1 MGKCT
6 VAIALRLLCSR
17 ASRRRFCMNVAW
29 RIARRELRGGLA
41 GFRVFV
47 ACLALGVAAIAS
59 VQTLSNGIRTG
70 LASDAR
76 ALLGGDIS
84 ARILYRELAPAEQAA
99 LAALGRT
106 TQTIELRGMARLG
119 DATALVETKAV
130 DDTSYPLVGKVEL
143 ASGQTLQAAL
153 APKDGVP
160 GAVVERQVLDRL
172 GAKLG
177 DVVGLGEGHVR
188 LTDVIEKEPDRIGSG
203 GFTLGPRL
211 LLSKQTLQA
220 TGLLQPGAMIYRDS
234 KLLLDDARNP
244 HATVQQLRA
253 EFPQAGWRLRD
264 SSDAAPEFARFLA
277 RLTSF
282 LTLVGLT
289 ALLVGGVGVS
299 NAVASYLD
307 GKVATIATLKC
318 LGAPSRTIFRAYL
331 IQIACLALLGAA
343 IGLAF
348 GIVLP
353 RLAVTLFAGLLPVSV
368 RVGFDLPGLLL
379 ASAYGL
385 LVAFAFSFVALG
397 RAAGVPAAALFRAH
411 AAPPAARLPGRV
423 RLLLAGTGTALV
435 ALALATSRDL
445 GFAAAFV
452 AGAIAALAL
461 FRLAGLAVVRGARAL
476 GRPRAP
482 TLRLALANLH
492 RPGTPAHAVVLSLG
506 LGLTV
511 LVAIAEIEGNFQR
524 QVQDEL
530 PAEAPSFFFLDIQ
543 PDQRDALRQAVESVP
558 GAGQVEMVPALRGR
572 IVAVRDVPA
581 EQAMV
586 DRRYDWILRAD
597 RGITYAA
604 APPRNSSVIEGS
616 WWPADRSAGPPLV
629 SVAREVA
636 QAFDLHPGDKISVD
650 IVGRRIDA
658 TVANVRELD
667 WGRLGINY
675 TLVFAPGLLEGAP
688 QTAIATVRA
697 TAAAEPA
704 IERAVTR
711 GFANVTAV
719 RVKDALAT
727 VGQLIGHIGTAVR
740 AVAAV
745 ALVAGTLVLAGAVAA
760 GHRRRVYDA
769 VVLKVLGATR
779 VRVLAAFL
787 LEYGLLGLV
796 TALVASLLGATIAW
810 VVVTRVL
817 DLRWTL
823 LPGAVGLTALGAAA
837 ITLLLGF
844 AGTWRA
850 LAQKAAPLLRNQ

>member
-1 MGKCT
+1 
-6 VAIALRLLCSR
+6 
-17 ASRRRFCMNVAW
+17 MNISW
-29 RIARRELRGGLA
+29 RIARRELRGGLS

-70 LASDAR
+70 LHSDAR
-76 ALLGGDIS
+76 ALLGGDVS
-84 ARILYRELAPAEQAA
+84 ARILYRDLAPAEQAG

-106 TQTIELRGMARLG
+106 TQTIELRGMARMG
-119 DATALVETKAV
+119 DATALVEAKAV
-130 DDTSYPLVGKVEL
+130 DDSYPLVGSVAL
-143 ASGQTLQAAL
+143 ASGQTLADAL
-153 APKDGVP
+153 ARKDGVD

-172 GAKLG
+172 GAGIG
-177 DVVGLGEGHVR
+177 DVIELGEGRVR
-188 LTDVIEKEPDRIGSG
+188 LTDVIDKEPDRIGSG

-211 LLSKQTLQA
+211 LLSKRALDT
-220 TGLLQPGAMIYRDS
+220 TGLLQPGAMIYRDT
-234 KLLLDDARNP
+234 KLLLNDAGNP
-244 HATVQQLRA
+244 RATVQRLRA
-253 EFPQAGWRLRD
+253 EYPQAGWRLRD

-318 LGAPSRTIFRAYL
+318 LGAPSRIIFRAYL
-331 IQIACLALLGAA
+331 IQIGALALLGAA
-343 IGLAF
+343 IGLCF
-348 GIVLP
+348 GMALP
-353 RLAVTLFAGLLPVSV
+353 RAAVALLADLLPVSV
-368 RVGFDLPGLLL
+368 RIGFDGPGLAL
-379 ASAYGL
+379 AAAYGL
-385 LVAFAFSFVALG
+385 LVAFAFSFAALG
-397 RAAGVPAAALFRAH
+397 RAASVPAASLFRAQTSPT
-411 AAPPAARLPGRV
+411 AAKLSIRV
-423 RLLLAGTGTALV
+423 KLLLAATGLALV
-435 ALALATSRDL
+435 ALALATSRDF
-445 GFAAAFV
+445 GFAASFV
-452 AGAIAALAL
+452 AGAVAALAL
-461 FRLAGLAVVRGARAL
+461 FRLAGIAIVRGARAL

-492 RPGTPAHAVVLSLG
+492 RPGTQAHAVVLSLG

-558 GAGQVEMVPALRGR
+558 GAGKVDMVPALRGR
-572 IVAVRDVPA
+572 IVAVRDVPPD
-581 EQAMV
+581 QALV
-586 DRRYDWILRAD
+586 DKRYDWILRAD

-604 APPRNSSVIEGS
+604 AAPRNSTITEGS
-616 WWPADRSAGPPLV
+616 WWPADRTSGPPLV
-629 SVAREVA
+629 SVAKEVA
-636 QAFDLHPGDKISVD
+636 LAFGLHPGDKLSVD
-650 IVGRRIDA
+650 IVGRRVDA

-675 TLVFAPGLLEGAP
+675 TLVFAPGLLEAAP
-688 QTAIATVRA
+688 QTAIATVRSSA
-697 TAAAEPA
+697 EAEPA

-727 VGQLIGHIGTAVR
+727 VGQLIGNIGVAVR

-779 VRVLAAFL
+779 GRVLAAFL

-796 TALVASLLGATIAW
+796 TALAASGLGALVAW
-810 VVVTRVL
+810 AVVTQVL

-823 LPGAVGLTALGAAA
+823 LPGAMGLTALGAAG
-837 ITLLLGF
+837 ITLALGF
-844 AGTWRA
+844 VGTWRA
-850 LAQKAAPLLRNQ
+850 LSQKAAPLLRNQ